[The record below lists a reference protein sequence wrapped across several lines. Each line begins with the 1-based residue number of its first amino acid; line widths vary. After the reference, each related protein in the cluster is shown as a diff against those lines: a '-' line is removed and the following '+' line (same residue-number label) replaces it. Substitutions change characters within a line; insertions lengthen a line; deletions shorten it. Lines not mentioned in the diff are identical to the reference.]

1 MRISI
6 DFVRGLRAVSE
17 RTRALRGR
25 VGLTGGISLLAL
37 IVTCCAAAAP
47 AGAKAPSST
56 YTLAITEGETT
67 QPEHSIISTVGRV
80 ESDEETHT
88 SVAVSI
94 IRGGLE
100 VSRSSG
106 DDGYA
111 GMSSIPAPGDVVNL
125 ESPTGPKG
133 HPGGTIVGSFVYD
146 GKPSLDPTVCAGS
159 VNFSGQRSTGQT
171 IQGGQFLDVPGPYG
185 GFERWNS
192 VQAQIT
198 LLSGSTFGGGFLTP
212 LTSGETVWANESLET
227 PLAGGAVFTY
237 ESENVRPVG
246 ACPPPPSPPPSPPA
260 PPALQGSIFKL
271 PRTTLHRL
279 LKLGWVDRV
288 TINQPGTVVQDLY
301 LQDGKLPA
309 FASSAKKG
317 RHRARRIPLAHLVA
331 RGSATAKAPG
341 TVDVAIRATAKGRR
355 LLSHRSRARLV
366 LVTTLRSN
374 TGAKLNL
381 PRRTVTLRR

>member
-1 MRISI
+1 MSTSI
-6 DFVRGLRAVSE
+6 DFVRGLRAIH
-17 RTRALRGR
+17 GR
-25 VGLTGGISLLAL
+25 IGSTAGTLLLAL
-37 IVTCCAAAAP
+37 IVTGVVAAP
-47 AGAKAPSST
+47 AGARSPSPK
-56 YTLAITEGETT
+56 YTLSITEGETT

-80 ESDEETHT
+80 ESEEEHV

-133 HPGGTIVGSFVYD
+133 HPGGRIVGSFVYD
-146 GKPSLDPTVCAGS
+146 GKPSIDPTVCAGS

-171 IQGGQFLDVPGPYG
+171 IQGGNFLDVPGPYG
-185 GFERWNS
+185 NFERWNAL
-192 VQAQIT
+192 QAQIT

-212 LTSGETVWANESLET
+212 LASGETVWANESLET
-227 PLAGGAVFTY
+227 PLSGGAVFTY

-246 ACPPPPSPPPSPPA
+246 ACPPPPPPPPSPPA

-271 PRTTLHRL
+271 AGITIHQL
-279 LKLGWVDRV
+279 LKSGWRDQV

-309 FASSAKKG
+309 FASSKG
-317 RHRARRIPLAHLVA
+317 RHHRARKIPPAQLVA
-331 RGSATAKAPG
+331 RGSAIAKAPG
-341 TVDVAIRATAKGRR
+341 TVNVLIRVGGKGRH
-355 LLSHRSRARLV
+355 LLSHRSRVRLV
-366 LVTTLRSN
+366 LVTTLHSN

-381 PRRTVTLRR
+381 PRRTVTLHR

>member
-6 DFVRGLRAVSE
+6 DFVRGLRAIH
-17 RTRALRGR
+17 GR
-25 VGLTGGISLLAL
+25 ICSTGGILLLAL
-37 IVTCCAAAAP
+37 TMTGVAAAP
-47 AGAKAPSST
+47 AGAQTPSPK

-80 ESDEETHT
+80 ESDEEHA

-94 IRGGLE
+94 VRGGLE
-100 VSRSSG
+100 VSRSNG

-133 HPGGTIVGSFVYD
+133 HPGGKIVGSFVYD
-146 GKPSLDPTVCAGS
+146 GKPSIDPTVCAGS

-171 IQGGQFLDVPGPYG
+171 IQGGNFLDVPGPYG
-185 GFERWNS
+185 NFERWNAL
-192 VQAQIT
+192 QAQIT
-198 LLSGSTFGGGFLTP
+198 LLSGSAFGGSFLAP
-212 LTSGETVWANESLET
+212 LAFGETVWANESLET
-227 PLAGGAVFTY
+227 PLAGGAVFIY

-246 ACPPPPSPPPSPPA
+246 ACPPPPSPPPSPPPA
-260 PPALQGSIFKL
+260 PPALEGSILKL
-271 PRTTLHRL
+271 ARITIHRL
-279 LKLGWVDRV
+279 LKSGWVDRV

-309 FASSAKKG
+309 FASSKKG
-317 RHRARRIPLAHLVA
+317 KHHARKIPPAQLVA
-331 RGSATAKAPG
+331 RGSAIAKVPG
-341 TVDVAIRATAKGRR
+341 TVNVLIRVSGKGRH
-355 LLSHRSRARLV
+355 LLSHRRQVRLV
-366 LVTTLRSN
+366 LVTTLHSN

-381 PRRTVTLRR
+381 ARRTVTLHR